1 MLAIIVAV
9 DKNNG
14 IGYQNDLLFKFKED
28 MQLFKSLT
36 TGEVV
41 VMGKNT
47 WLSLPERSRPLP
59 NRINYII
66 SDEDIDVSEC
76 QDTYVLRDIKDV
88 ANLPSKHVGKT
99 IFIMGGA
106 SIYRQLM
113 PYADKL
119 YVTHI
124 ELEAGQVDTYFPEI
138 KQCEWKEVNATPITD
153 LALAVE
159 YDRIGDEGALL

>member
-1 MLAIIVAV
+1 MLAMIVAV
-9 DKNNG
+9 DGNNG
-14 IGYQNDLLFKFKED
+14 IGYNNDLLFKFKED

-47 WLSLPERSRPLP
+47 WISLPERSRPLP
-59 NRINYII
+59 KRINYII

-76 QDTYVLRDIKDV
+76 ENTYVIRDIKEV
-88 ANLPSKHVGKT
+88 ANLANRYPNNTV
-99 IFIMGGA
+99 FIMGGA

-124 ELEAGQVDTYFPEI
+124 NLEAGQVDTYFPEI
-138 KQCEWKEVNATPITD
+138 KKCEWKEVNATPITD
-153 LALAVE
+153 FAIAVE
-159 YDRIGDEGALL
+159 YNRIGDEAALS